1 MISVVRKF
9 RTTET
14 TAKRMK
20 EDNHNR
26 IQTSQKSESSGLIDE
41 IREIIERGR
50 SQAYASA
57 NQIVIQTYWNI
68 GRRIVVEEQQGKQRA
83 EYGKRLIANLA
94 EQLSAIYG
102 SNYSKRNLEYYRQFY
117 LCFKDF
123 EIVNTR
129 VRNLTWSHI
138 RRIMNESDPEARV
151 WYLKE
156 ASEQMWSVRTLSR
169 NINTQYYGRRMA
181 CYRESL
187 ALPKPIIE
195 DNDTQEYIKS
205 PVIAEFLGFRK
216 DSKFDESKL
225 EQALIDNLEQFI
237 MELGRGFA
245 FVDRQKHIVT
255 DTADYYIDLVF
266 YNIKLKRYVLFEL
279 KTHEL
284 THQDVGQL
292 DMYVRM
298 YDDMVKDDSD
308 NPTIGI
314 LLCTNTDKTIARYS
328 VLHKSEQLF
337 ASKYMAYMPTEE
349 ELRREIET
357 QKRFFME
364 QHGKGDMWNNTE
376 RGTWNETE
384 I

>member
-68 GRRIVVEEQQGKQRA
+68 GRRIVVEEQLGKQRA
-83 EYGKRLIANLA
+83 EYGKRLIENLA

-364 QHGKGDMWNNTE
+364 QHGKGDME
-376 RGTWNETE
+376 
-384 I
+384 

>member
-1 MISVVRKF
+1 MNNISNITPPQNGV
-9 RTTET
+9 
-14 TAKRMK
+14 
-20 EDNHNR
+20 
-26 IQTSQKSESSGLIDE
+26 IDDLCQ
-41 IREIIERGR
+41 IIEQGR

-68 GRRIVVEEQQGKQRA
+68 GRRIVEEEQQGESRA
-83 EYGKRLIANLA
+83 QYGKRLIANLA
-94 EQLSAIYG
+94 DKLSARYG
-102 SNYSKRNLEYYRQFY
+102 NNYSKRNLEYYRQFY
-117 LCFKDF
+117 LSFKNL
-123 EIVNTR
+123 EIVNTC

-364 QHGKGDMWNNTE
+364 QHGKGDME
-376 RGTWNETE
+376 
-384 I
+384 

>member
-1 MISVVRKF
+1 M
-9 RTTET
+9 
-14 TAKRMK
+14 
-20 EDNHNR
+20 EDNKPN
-26 IQTSQKSESSGLIDE
+26 IISDTQKNGVIEDL
-41 IREIIERGR
+41 RQIIEHGR

-68 GRRIVVEEQQGKQRA
+68 GRRIVEEEQHGEQRA
-83 EYGKRLIANLA
+83 KYGKRLIATLA
-94 EQLSAIYG
+94 EQLSPLYG
-102 SNYSKRNLEYYRQFY
+102 NSYSKRNLEYYRQFY
-117 LCFKDF
+117 LCFKNL
-123 EIVNTR
+123 EIVNTC
-129 VRNLTWSHI
+129 VHNLTWSHI
-138 RRIMNESDPEARV
+138 RRIMNEADPKAKE

-169 NINTQYYGRRMA
+169 NIGTQYYGRRMA
-181 CYRESL
+181 SYRENL
-187 ALPKPIIE
+187 TLPKPIIE
-195 DNDTQEYIKS
+195 ENDPQEYVKN

-216 DSKFDESKL
+216 DSKFDESEL
-225 EQALIDNLEQFI
+225 EQALINNLEQFI

-245 FVDRQKHIVT
+245 FVDRQKHIIT

-298 YDDMVKDDSD
+298 YDDLVKDDSD

-314 LLCTNTDKTIARYS
+314 LLCTNTDKTIAKYS
-328 VLHKSEQLF
+328 VLHNSEQLF

-349 ELRREIET
+349 ELRRAIEE
-357 QKRFFME
+357 QKRFFLE
-364 QHGKGDMWNNTE
+364 QHEKGNSE
-376 RGTWNETE
+376 
-384 I
+384 

>member
-1 MISVVRKF
+1 M
-9 RTTET
+9 
-14 TAKRMK
+14 
-20 EDNHNR
+20 EDNKPN
-26 IQTSQKSESSGLIDE
+26 IISNTQKNGVIEDL
-41 IREIIERGR
+41 RQIIEHGR

-68 GRRIVVEEQQGKQRA
+68 GRRIVEEEQHGEQRA
-83 EYGKRLIANLA
+83 KYGKRLIATLA
-94 EQLSAIYG
+94 EQLSPLYG
-102 SNYSKRNLEYYRQFY
+102 NSYSKRNLEYYRQFY
-117 LCFKDF
+117 LCFKNL
-123 EIVNTR
+123 EIVNTC
-129 VRNLTWSHI
+129 VHNLTWSHI
-138 RRIMNESDPEARV
+138 RRIMNEADPKARE

-169 NINTQYYGRRMA
+169 NIGTQYYGRRMA
-181 CYRESL
+181 NYRENL
-187 ALPKPIIE
+187 TLPKPIIE
-195 DNDTQEYIKS
+195 ENDPQEYVKS

-216 DSKFDESKL
+216 DSKFDESEL
-225 EQALIDNLEQFI
+225 EQALINNLEQFI

-245 FVDRQKHIVT
+245 FVDRQKHIIT

-298 YDDMVKDDSD
+298 YDDLVKDDSD

-314 LLCTNTDKTIARYS
+314 LLCTNTDKTIAKYS
-328 VLHKSEQLF
+328 VLHNSEQLF

-349 ELRREIET
+349 ELRRAIEE
-357 QKRFFME
+357 QKRFFLE
-364 QHGKGDMWNNTE
+364 QHEKGNSE
-376 RGTWNETE
+376 
-384 I
+384 

>member
-1 MISVVRKF
+1 M
-9 RTTET
+9 
-14 TAKRMK
+14 
-20 EDNHNR
+20 EDNKPN
-26 IQTSQKSESSGLIDE
+26 IISNTQKNGVIEDL
-41 IREIIERGR
+41 RQIIEHGR

-68 GRRIVVEEQQGKQRA
+68 GRRIVEEEQHGEQRA
-83 EYGKRLIANLA
+83 KYGKRLIATLA
-94 EQLSAIYG
+94 EQLSPLYG
-102 SNYSKRNLEYYRQFY
+102 NSYSKRNLEYYRQFY
-117 LCFKDF
+117 LCFKNL
-123 EIVNTR
+123 EIVNTC
-129 VRNLTWSHI
+129 VHNLTWSHI
-138 RRIMNESDPEARV
+138 RRIMNEADPKARE

-169 NINTQYYGRRMA
+169 NIGTQYYGRRMA
-181 CYRESL
+181 NYREHL
-187 ALPKPIIE
+187 TLPKPIIE
-195 DNDTQEYIKS
+195 ENDPQEYVKS

-216 DSKFDESKL
+216 DSKFDESEL
-225 EQALIDNLEQFI
+225 EQALINNLEQFI

-245 FVDRQKHIVT
+245 FVDRQKHIIT

-298 YDDMVKDDSD
+298 YDDLVKDDSD

-314 LLCTNTDKTIARYS
+314 LLCTNTDKTIAKYS
-328 VLHKSEQLF
+328 VLHNSEQLF

-349 ELRREIET
+349 ELRRAIEE
-357 QKRFFME
+357 QKRFFLE
-364 QHGKGDMWNNTE
+364 QHEKGNSE
-376 RGTWNETE
+376 
-384 I
+384 

>member
-68 GRRIVVEEQQGKQRA
+68 GRRIVVEEQLGKQRA

-364 QHGKGDMWNNTE
+364 QHGKGDME
-376 RGTWNETE
+376 
-384 I
+384 

>member
-68 GRRIVVEEQQGKQRA
+68 GRRIVVEEQLGKQRA

-364 QHGKGDMWNNTE
+364 QHGKGDMNVFRLTQPKA
-376 RGTWNETE
+376 
-384 I
+384 

>member
-1 MISVVRKF
+1 MNNISNITPPQNGV
-9 RTTET
+9 
-14 TAKRMK
+14 
-20 EDNHNR
+20 
-26 IQTSQKSESSGLIDE
+26 IDDLCQ
-41 IREIIERGR
+41 IIEQGR

-68 GRRIVVEEQQGKQRA
+68 GRRIVEEEQQGESRA
-83 EYGKRLIANLA
+83 QYGKRLIANLA
-94 EQLSAIYG
+94 DKLSARYG
-102 SNYSKRNLEYYRQFY
+102 NNYSKRNLEYYRQFY
-117 LCFKDF
+117 LSFKNL
-123 EIVNTR
+123 EIVNTC

-225 EQALIDNLEQFI
+225 GQALIDNLEQFI

-364 QHGKGDMWNNTE
+364 QHGKGDME
-376 RGTWNETE
+376 
-384 I
+384 